1 MTLEN
6 SIAIGYSALML
17 RELIETCI
25 SYSWKPKKILKH
37 LVECLKCCTFWTVL
51 IVSQDL
57 KLALLASLSA
67 YIMDS
72 YITTRL

>member
-6 SIAIGYSALML
+6 SIAIGYAAFMT
-17 RELIETCI
+17 RELIETCN

-37 LVECLKCCTFWTVL
+37 LIECLKCVTFWGVL

-72 YITTRL
+72 YITIKL